1 MATTQLTLNQT
12 TLLDATTGTIACVL
26 APIAGRQLLVP
37 SVTVAEVI
45 QADEL
50 IPPPAGAA
58 PWHQGFIS
66 WRGQNVPVIAFEAL
80 NGESVSREVKWVVI
94 LSSITNSVQQPYYGV
109 GVQDEPRTAK
119 VKIAHLEDLEGA
131 ATGEVEF
138 LQVRYAGELAVI
150 PDLDAVEARIAP

>member
-12 TLLDATTGTIACVL
+12 TLLGATTGTIACVL

-58 PWHQGFIS
+58 P
-66 WRGQNVPVIAFEAL
+66 
-80 NGESVSREVKWVVI
+80 
-94 LSSITNSVQQPYYGV
+94 
-109 GVQDEPRTAK
+109 
-119 VKIAHLEDLEGA
+119 
-131 ATGEVEF
+131 
-138 LQVRYAGELAVI
+138 
-150 PDLDAVEARIAP
+150 